1 MDFPYLK
8 FRNTIQKLLG
18 ITLLNEKD
26 QNIYLFGTPPERRR
40 SIHIVIEN
48 TGKIYIVGGFIDK
61 ALGSLTQITFNDM
74 VILNTVDLSWVIN
87 TVNQPNARNGYS
99 SIPQQYYLMELLYIL
114 VTLTWSVKVY
124 IQNGYKSDDKIIIYG
139 GAGWGDVDSDIPYLI
154 VLNMETEQF
163 KMIAPQVNSNAA
175 QSSPITPIVVVTNNS
190 SSEFVTMKIIIA
202 LIGGILG
209 TVIIMACGFLF
220 YRWNRNRKEHSPKYI
235 NEEHILPGS
244 VVEINHNSYII

>member
-99 SIPQQYYLMELLYIL
+99 SIPQQYYLMELFNKCK
-114 VTLTWSVKVY
+114 LT
-124 IQNGYKSDDKIIIYG
+124 
-139 GAGWGDVDSDIPYLI
+139 
-154 VLNMETEQF
+154 T
-163 KMIAPQVNSNAA
+163 NSKA